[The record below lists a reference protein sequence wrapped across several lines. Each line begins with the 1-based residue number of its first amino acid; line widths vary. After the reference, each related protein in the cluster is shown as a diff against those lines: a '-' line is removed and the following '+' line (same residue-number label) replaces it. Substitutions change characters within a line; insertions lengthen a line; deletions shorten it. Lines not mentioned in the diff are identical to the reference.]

1 MALYVRYLAL
11 GYLTMNDDDNDYY
24 DNGDDHNDDDIDNS
38 DNNDD
43 DNDNHQLRLV
53 WVQFV
58 IYHIGICKT

>member
-38 DNNDD
+38 DNNK
-43 DNDNHQLRLV
+43 QQ
-53 WVQFV
+53 WWQWQPSAE
-58 IYHIGICKT
+58 IGLGTICNLSYWNM